1 MPRVKSSG
9 PMPHPRRSGAVS
21 AQRATGAT
29 PFIMTVIFPGEMPP
43 SVRFFAAAG
52 LTAMMRSA

>member
-1 MPRVKSSG
+1 LSVSSLG
-9 PMPHPRRSGAVS
+9 
-21 AQRATGAT
+21 QRATGAT
-29 PFIMTVIFPGEMPP
+29 PFIITVIFFSEMPP